1 LPLGLCPCRPKRR
14 KPIPTD
20 TSLLIGIGLVGI
32 VIAWM
37 VFSLVKKMLGLALL
51 GALLVAGF
59 YLWSNPELLQ
69 SLIITVLQFVNA
81 A

>member
-1 LPLGLCPCRPKRR
+1 
-14 KPIPTD
+14 
-20 TSLLIGIGLVGI
+20 
-32 VIAWM
+32 M